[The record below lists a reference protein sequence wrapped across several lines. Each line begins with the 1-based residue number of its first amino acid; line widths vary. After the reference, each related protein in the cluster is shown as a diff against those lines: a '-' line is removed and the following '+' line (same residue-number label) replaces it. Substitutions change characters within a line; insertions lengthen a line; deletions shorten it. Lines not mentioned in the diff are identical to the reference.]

1 MQSRMISQTPD
12 VLEDQAHEG
21 VQIGVASQELRGD
34 LSACTLI
41 RRKPTYCIARM
52 LVKGVALS
60 L

>member
-41 RRKPTYCIARM
+41 RRKPTYCM
-52 LVKGVALS
+52 
-60 L
+60 